1 MIYLII
7 TIILIIITLL
17 YIIYYNDD
25 MTYIKSE
32 IDGRYYLVQNNE
44 KKIELSNFLA
54 KLRNNILTL
63 SNYLYENIEKYDEYK
78 EYISLLNKKAKYIIL
93 IENTPSSVY
102 TSYSINKG
110 EKIVFCLTS
119 KKNNREIHDMNLV
132 MYVVLH
138 ELAHVACP
146 IYDNHGPLFRKIFYF
161 LTEKAMEIKLY
172 KKIDFSN
179 KPEEYCGMI
188 INDSII

>member
-1 MIYLII
+1 
-7 TIILIIITLL
+7 
-17 YIIYYNDD
+17 